1 MTVLATESR
10 GLAPPAGASGTDM
23 PADDS
28 GASGSTAMPADV
40 SGASGVTGLR
50 DPGRVFA
57 ALADPR
63 RRELL
68 ELLADTPGASA
79 GVLAARLPVSRQAV
93 AQHLAVLEEC
103 ALVTR
108 RRAGRQVLFSV
119 RPEGL
124 KATADW
130 LLARTAAWLGQ

>member
-1 MTVLATESR
+1 MTVLATVLATESR
-10 GLAPPAGASGTDM
+10 GLAPPAGASGTGPVVD
-23 PADDS
+23 A
-28 GASGSTAMPADV
+28 AEAAL
-40 SGASGVTGLR
+40 GLR
-50 DPGRVFA
+50 DPGRMFA

-124 KATADW
+124 KAAADW